1 MSNVYCT
8 TLRHVGG
15 EIFASMTMS
24 HNITQLTQ
32 QCPEHDIATHKE
44 GIIWG
49 AVTTATHRKQGH
61 WMTARWT
68 QLGLQHNISGHS
80 LARGS
85 HQLTCVVDAARLYPQ
100 LAQPAIHPTKGAPP
114 LNSGVHLG
122 NTPTP
127 HPSLTLLFSS
137 SVLGTFTY
145 LPQSVQYIIGDS
157 WLLFRITHRFF
168 SLYDIFIGQISKVTP
183 HPISSSQPNCWLL
196 YKWLQ
201 RTSHQTT
208 YQVSTANSAAD
219 TFLQPTNATDAS
231 AAVSRLVWMLLLPFS
246 PFSLTMLG
254 HTRAGC
260 CPSSVS
266 DFSHPTVY
274 SASGFGVGLHQ
285 IHFWPHYIAPQ
296 CYSQNQYH

>member
-1 MSNVYCT
+1 MRSW
-8 TLRHVGG
+8 R
-15 EIFASMTMS
+15 SS
-24 HNITQLTQ
+24 
-32 QCPEHDIATHKE
+32 
-44 GIIWG
+44 
-49 AVTTATHRKQGH
+49 
-61 WMTARWT
+61 
-68 QLGLQHNISGHS
+68 
-80 LARGS
+80 
-85 HQLTCVVDAARLYPQ
+85 Q

-114 LNSGVHLG
+114 LNWGVHLG

-157 WLLFRITHRFF
+157 WLLFRITHRLF

-183 HPISSSQPNCWLL
+183 HPISSSKPNCWLL

-201 RTSHQTT
+201 CTSHQTT
-208 YQVSTANSAAD
+208 YQVSTASSAAD

-231 AAVSRLVWMLLLPFS
+231 AAVSRLVWMLLLLFS

-274 SASGFGVGLHQ
+274 SASGFGVGLPHSVALHQ
-285 IHFWPHYIAPQ
+285 IHFWPPYIAPQ
-296 CYSQNQYH
+296 CYSQIQYH